1 MLFLIII
8 SLLLVAG
15 IDISSTF
22 RDKLFKEGIVSL
34 LLYGGAIT
42 FCLTLKIGSPP
53 PTPLKGIT
61 GLVQPI
67 TQGVLAI
74 FQ

>member
-15 IDISSTF
+15 IDISSIF
-22 RDKLFKEGIVSL
+22 RDKLFKEGFVSL
-34 LLYGGAIT
+34 LLYGGAIS
-42 FCLTLKIGSPP
+42 FCLIIKIGSPP

-61 GLVQPI
+61 VLVQPI
-67 TQGVLAI
+67 AKGILAI